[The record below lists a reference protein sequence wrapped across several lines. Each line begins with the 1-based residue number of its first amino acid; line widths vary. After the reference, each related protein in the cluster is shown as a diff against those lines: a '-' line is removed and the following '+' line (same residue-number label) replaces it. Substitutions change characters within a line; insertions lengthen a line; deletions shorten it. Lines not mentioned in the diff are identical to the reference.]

1 MPTPQKEQIV
11 KEMSDKFSKASSVY
25 LLDFTGLDVN
35 TTTELRKNFREADV
49 EYRVVKNTL
58 ARLSL
63 KNAGIEGLTKYVT
76 GVNGYVISYDDPT
89 KPGKLITNN
98 KEFKDKVEFKAVLFE
113 GTVFGPEQ
121 ISDLVTLPSRND
133 LIATFVGMIQSPMSK
148 LVLTLNGS
156 IGNLVNVLKVM
167 ASKKE

>member
-1 MPTPQKEQIV
+1 MPTPQKEQVV
-11 KEMSDKFSKASSVY
+11 KEMADKFSKASSVY

-35 TTTELRKNFREADV
+35 STTELRKNFREADV

-58 ARLSL
+58 ARLSF
-63 KNAGIEGLTKYVT
+63 KNAGIEGLSEYLT

-89 KPGKLITNN
+89 KPGKLVTNN

-113 GTVFGPEQ
+113 GKVFGPEQ
-121 ISDLVTLPSRND
+121 ISDLVKLPSRND
-133 LIATFVGMIQSPMSK
+133 LLATLVGMIQSPMTK
-148 LVLTLNGS
+148 LVVTLNGGA
-156 IGNLVNVLKVM
+156 GNLVNVLKAL